1 MLKLNIDPR
10 PGLPLEV
17 EIKTVR
23 PYGDVLSRGKVDI
36 HANNGGGDKSPPPQ
50 PALPSP
56 PPTPDVSDD
65 GSSRIIFFTLLIK

>member
-1 MLKLNIDPR
+1 MLKFNLDPQ

-23 PYGDVLSRGKVDI
+23 PYGDVLSRGKV

>member
-10 PGLPLEV
+10 PGMPLEV

-23 PYGDVLSRGKVDI
+23 PYGDVLSRGKVNI
-36 HANNGGGDKSPPPQ
+36 HANNGGGGDKSPPPQ

-56 PPTPDVSDD
+56 PPPPDVSDD
-65 GSSRIIFFTLLIK
+65 GSSRIIFF